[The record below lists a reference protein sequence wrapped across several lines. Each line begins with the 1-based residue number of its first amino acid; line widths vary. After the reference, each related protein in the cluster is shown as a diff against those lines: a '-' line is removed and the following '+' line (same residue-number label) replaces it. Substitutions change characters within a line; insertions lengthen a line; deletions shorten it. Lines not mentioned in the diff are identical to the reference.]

1 MPANGLPTATPS
13 PVRTREPDGPSLRD
27 VMSRFAT
34 GVTVLTVGGEHPHG
48 MTANAFTSVSLD
60 PPLVL
65 CCVANKAWMNAAIAS
80 AGSFGVS
87 VLAADQENVA
97 RHFADRNRPA
107 GAAQFGDD
115 AWARGPNTGA
125 PVLTTA
131 LAWLECELVGIR
143 DGGDHSIFLGQV
155 AHTHRADDGSALL
168 FFCGGYQQVVAPRR
182 EVRTRHYSV
191 VYQEGTW

>member
-1 MPANGLPTATPS
+1 MSANGLPTAPA
-13 PVRTREPDGPSLRD
+13 PILGHEPDAPSMRD

-34 GVTVLTVGGEHPHG
+34 GVTVLTVGGAHSHG

-80 AGSFGVS
+80 AGSFGVN

-97 RHFADRNRPA
+97 RYFADRNRPM
-107 GAAQFGDD
+107 GSAQFDDD
-115 AWARGPNTGA
+115 AWVPGPNTGA
-125 PVLTTA
+125 PLLSTA
-131 LAWLECELVGIR
+131 LAWLECELVQVR

-155 AHTHRADDGSALL
+155 VNMHRSIGRSALL
-168 FFCGGYQQVVAPRR
+168 FFGGSFQQVVPPRR
-182 EVRTRHYSV
+182 EVRAGQFSL
-191 VYQEGTW
+191 VYQEGPW